1 MFSLVTQV
9 IGRGGRA
16 DIPGRA
22 LIQTTVPDH
31 PVLQLAA
38 AQDYEAFYREE
49 ITFRKFGLY
58 PPFCAFCVVG
68 FVGDK
73 EPEVLTAAVRFGKL
87 LGEIA
92 AQNPQM
98 PLRILGPAPMNIV
111 MLNSKYRYK
120 LTLKCRNDAQFR
132 AVMRQTLDAY
142 DKEKLPAKAS
152 VILDF
157 NSDGDI

>member
-1 MFSLVTQV
+1 M
-9 IGRGGRA
+9 
-16 DIPGRA
+16 
-22 LIQTTVPDH
+22 
-31 PVLQLAA
+31 
-38 AQDYEAFYREE
+38 
-49 ITFRKFGLY
+49 
-58 PPFCAFCVVG
+58 
-68 FVGDK
+68 
-73 EPEVLTAAVRFGKL
+73 RFGQL
-87 LGEIA
+87 LGETA
-92 AQNPQM
+92 AQTPKM

>member
-1 MFSLVTQV
+1 
-9 IGRGGRA
+9 
-16 DIPGRA
+16 
-22 LIQTTVPDH
+22 
-31 PVLQLAA
+31 
-38 AQDYEAFYREE
+38 
-49 ITFRKFGLY
+49 
-58 PPFCAFCVVG
+58 
-68 FVGDK
+68 
-73 EPEVLTAAVRFGKL
+73 
-87 LGEIA
+87 
-92 AQNPQM
+92 
-98 PLRILGPAPMNIV
+98 MNIV